1 MNSTFIGFLFG
12 FFTGFGYLAI
22 FWGVFAALKAD
33 KKRRIEFEKT
43 LDDKTYRKYM
53 EMRGF

>member
-1 MNSTFIGFLFG
+1 MINKGIFFCLGLTIGIIEMSFIWLFIEIAKEQ
-12 FFTGFGYLAI
+12 TN
-22 FWGVFAALKAD
+22 
-33 KKRRIEFEKT
+33 KRKQWIKS